1 MLAFKKKISH
11 MLLYTLG
18 VMQNKTF
25 SRNYTEHYLIL
36 LLNRYGSIA
45 FSRVGLA
52 RARDK
57 TELSFSSSQILRKV

>member
-1 MLAFKKKISH
+1 

-25 SRNYTEHYLIL
+25 SRNYTKHYLIL